1 MLTISISVNGL
12 PSTVETTA
20 RDMKSSG
27 TTLPSRLGSG
37 WSIPAAR
44 SIARR
49 ASIISMQWA

>member
-12 PSTVETTA
+12 PSTAETTA